1 MADQLDERPSF
12 TAGRKWRAG
21 FNVVVGLAALLA
33 IVVMVNYAGRNY
45 YFHRVTVGSQTQVKL
60 SPQTLGLLKSITNDV
75 RITLY
80 YDKLAP
86 MFSTISA
93 LATEYRLANPKIEVE
108 TVDYTRDTAGAQRIK
123 AKYELTATT
132 DKNLVI
138 FDCAG
143 RVRRVNADALVER
156 QLEPVANPRER
167 EFRRRPIAFRGE
179 MMFSAMLLAVK
190 NPEPLHA
197 CYLVGHGEHAV
208 DKGGDEFGYMKFV
221 SMVVQNHI
229 DLQPLSLVG
238 TNAVPD
244 NCSMLIIAGPKDGI
258 PKPELEKID
267 AYLQSGGRL
276 LVMFNYQTAD
286 RPTGLEALLFKWGV
300 SVGKGTL
307 RDEKNSYLGQ
317 MQDMVIRDFSAHP
330 VSNPLLTSGIQMSGV
345 HLMLPRPVWRS
356 ESVSTAADAPKVTEL
371 AFTSQS
377 ATLDIQPDAPATN
390 YPVAVA
396 VERGA
401 VAGVASARGTTRIVV
416 LGDSLFLVNGMIE
429 SLANRDLA
437 GYAVNW
443 LVDRTELLAG
453 LGPKPVVE
461 YKLVMT
467 QSQMT
472 SAQWILLGGL
482 PGAVLLLGVLVWV
495 RRRN

>member
-1 MADQLDERPSF
+1 MADQFDERPSF
-12 TAGRKWRAG
+12 TPGRKWRAG
-21 FNVVVGLAALLA
+21 FNVVAGLAMLFV
-33 IVVMVNYAGRNY
+33 IVVMANFIGRNY
-45 YFHRVTVGSQTQVKL
+45 FFQRITVGRQTQVRL
-60 SPQTLGLLKSITNDV
+60 SPQTLGLLKALTNDV

-86 MFSTISA
+86 MFNTIDA

-123 AKYELTATT
+123 AKYELVATT

-138 FDCAG
+138 FDCEG
-143 RVRRVNADALVER
+143 RVRRVNADALVETT
-156 QLEPVANPRER
+156 LEQVPNERER
-167 EFRRRPIAFRGE
+167 EFRRRPVAFRGE

-190 NPEPLHA
+190 NKEPLSA
-197 CYLVGHGEHAV
+197 YYLVGHGEQVV
-208 DKGGDEFGYMKFV
+208 DKGEDQFGYMKFA
-221 SMVVQNHI
+221 SMIVQNHI
-229 DLQPLSLVG
+229 NLMPLYLMG
-238 TNAVPD
+238 TNGIPD
-244 NCSMLIIAGPKDGI
+244 NCHLLIIAGPKTSL

-276 LVMFNYQTAD
+276 LVMFNYKTAD
-286 RPTGLEALLFKWGV
+286 QPTGLEELLFKWGV
-300 SVGKGTL
+300 HVGKGTL
-307 RDEKNSYLGQ
+307 RDDNNSYLGQ
-317 MQDMVIRDFSAHP
+317 KQDIVIRNFSAHL
-330 VSNPLLTSGIQMSGV
+330 VSNPLLMSAL
-345 HLMLPRPVWRS
+345 HLMLPRPVRQS
-356 ESVSTAADAPKVTEL
+356 ESISSAADAPKVTEL
-371 AFTSQS
+371 AFTDVS
-377 ATLDIQPDAPATN
+377 AQLEGQPDLAPTN

-416 LGDSLFLVNGMIE
+416 VGDSLFLVNGMIE
-429 SLANRDLA
+429 NLANRDFA

-443 LVDRTELLAG
+443 LVDRTELLSG

-467 QSQMT
+467 KSQMT
-472 SAQWILLGGL
+472 SAQWILLAGL
-482 PGAVLLLGVLVWV
+482 PGAILLIGVLVWV